1 MSLTYGLRRI
11 VSIVVAACSFILIA
25 SVAGAAPSLEP
36 RSTTAQLDEKRY
48 VAAGDRAYVIG
59 SEDGRFPPM
68 GWHIRGEMG
77 GVWAHPIKL
86 LDGYWFALDDQW
98 IPQASRFTTG
108 AGYVQMQFPTTAGL
122 EVTRTEFAPDDSP
135 VVLVGLTLRNPDSTS
150 RSVKLTMDARSEVMA
165 AYPWTWTRPSAK
177 CFNQKDEANFD
188 SQSQTL
194 TFKEGSKPW
203 FATVGSSE
211 RPARRATGDQFW
223 GPVTPDQQPE
233 YYEYENPEDQNRD
246 TSCADGPRGTGGQLM
261 WNLSVGGNQ
270 ERTLWV
276 AVGGSQSSQSIAQR
290 AVQSALRN
298 PDNLLAQKVQGR
310 QALLDKTQ
318 VDLPDE
324 EQQLQ
329 DAFDWGKLNMA
340 DLRITVKDMKV
351 RDVDEGRAYPPPA
364 GSISS
369 ATGIGAG
376 FPDYPWF
383 FGTDGAY
390 TAYPLLVSGQ
400 WDTLKEHLRT
410 IKRVSEIV
418 NGNTGKVVHEVMTD
432 GSVYWG
438 TNNHPGNTMETA
450 QFATAVYQLWRWS
463 GNDKFRDEMYP
474 FVVRGMDY
482 ITSSECPVSDPHNQG
497 SPQGTCDDDEDG
509 WPEGYG
515 MVERGG
521 MGEEKLDNTAYTWQA
536 LRALQR
542 MAESKDDTATATW
555 ADGKA
560 DAMEAKFDAAWW
572 MPAENLYA
580 DSLCNSPNANPDPSW
595 TNYCTQAGQQLQQRH
610 WINATPMEVLLAP
623 EVRANAA
630 LDTLEM
636 GDFTGE
642 CGLFHTG
649 VGGGPT
655 GAGEL
660 KCWTLPTSVMAVGE
674 ANYGR
679 LANNQAL
686 FYMRSIADELDL
698 EMPGALPEI
707 SPSPDYNPFVDFRE
721 RAMFMQ
727 AWSSY
732 GVQWPVIHHF
742 LGIRP
747 DVPAGSLSVVPDV
760 PDSWPGLSVKD
771 LQVGGGTVA
780 ASASHQGNTY
790 TTKVSESPAD
800 WNLTIGHTLPA
811 GATVETVRLDGDLLD
826 GDADD
831 YDVVN
836 TFRGR
841 EVHVQTS
848 TGGPHTLEVTTSS
861 TS

>member
-1 MSLTYGLRRI
+1 MSFSYGLRRV
-11 VSIVVAACSFILIA
+11 VSIVVAACALIVIA
-25 SVAGAAPSLEP
+25 SVAGAQPNP
-36 RSTTAQLDEKRY
+36 DGPKRSTATDLGAKRY

-98 IPQASRFTTG
+98 VPQASKFTTG
-108 AGYVQMQFPTTAGL
+108 AGYAQMQFPTTAGL
-122 EVTRTEFAPDDSP
+122 EVTRTEFSPDGSP

-150 RSVKLTMDARSEVMA
+150 RSVKLTMDARSEIMA
-165 AYPWTWTRPSAK
+165 AYPWGWTTPNAK
-177 CFNQKDEANFD
+177 EFNRKDEGSYNR
-188 SQSQTL
+188 STGTL
-194 TFKEGSKPW
+194 TFKESGKPW
-203 FATVGSSE
+203 YA
-211 RPARRATGDQFW
+211 ALRASVAPKQGVVNSASW
-223 GPVTPDQQPE
+223 GPVTEDE
-233 YYEYENPEDQNRD
+233 RAGYRENGN
-246 TSCADGPRGTGGQLM
+246 GTGGSLR
-261 WNLSVGGNQ
+261 WKLSVGGGQ

-276 AVGGSQSSQSIAQR
+276 AVAGSHTSQSEAT
-290 AVQSALRN
+290 SALSSALN
-298 PDNLLAQKVQGR
+298 DPDSLLSQKVNSR
-310 QALLDKTQ
+310 RALLNKTK

-340 DLRITVKDMKV
+340 DLTRTVKDMEV
-351 RDVDEGRAYPPPA
+351 RDVDEGRAYPSPA
-364 GSISS
+364 ATISS

-376 FPDYPWF
+376 FPDYPWY

-400 WDTLKEHLRT
+400 SDTIKEHLRT
-410 IKRVSEIV
+410 IRDVSRIV
-418 NGNTGKVVHEVMTD
+418 NGSTGKVVHEVMTD

-438 TNNHPGNTMETA
+438 ANDDPGNTNETA
-450 QFATAVYQLWRWS
+450 QFATAVEQTWRWT
-463 GNDKFRDEMYP
+463 GDNGFRDQMYP
-474 FVVRGMDY
+474 FIVDGMRY
-482 ITSSECPVSDPHNQG
+482 ITSSGCPVGDPALNQ
-497 SPQGTCDDDEDG
+497 SPEGTCDNDEDG

-515 MVERGG
+515 MVERTG

-536 LRALQR
+536 LRALEA
-542 MAESKDDTATATW
+542 MAKSKSDTQTANW
-555 ADGKA
+555 ADQEA
-560 DAMEAKFDAAWW
+560 DAMEANFDAAWW
-572 MPAENLYA
+572 MTGQNLYA
-580 DSLCNSPNANPDPSW
+580 DSLENPD
-595 TNYCTQAGQQLQQRH
+595 NVQKQQKH

-623 EVRANAA
+623 QNRATAA
-630 LDTLEM
+630 LNTLES

-649 VGGGPT
+649 RLGGPT

-707 SPSPDYNPFVDFRE
+707 SPSPEYDPFVDFRE

-747 DVPAGSLSVVPDV
+747 DVPAGSLTVVPDV
-760 PDSWPGLSVKD
+760 PDSWPGLSVQN

-780 ASASHQGNTY
+780 ATASHEGNSYTTDVSASTGWT
-790 TTKVSESPAD
+790 
-800 WNLTIGHTLPA
+800 LTIGHTLPA
-811 GATVETVRLDGDLLD
+811 GAAVQSVTLDGQT
-826 GDADD
+826 
-831 YDVVN
+831 VN
-836 TFRGR
+836 YQTVDTTRGR
-841 EVHVQTS
+841 EVRVQTS
-848 TGGPHTLEVTTSS
+848 TNQSHTLVVTTS
-861 TS
+861 

>member
-1 MSLTYGLRRI
+1 M
-11 VSIVVAACSFILIA
+11 
-25 SVAGAAPSLEP
+25 AGAAPSP
-36 RSTTAQLDEKRY
+36 DGPTSSTTAQLDDKRY

-98 IPQASRFTTG
+98 IPQASTFTTG
-108 AGYVQMQFPTTAGL
+108 AGYVQMKLPDTAGF

-135 VVLVGLTLRNPDSTS
+135 VVLVGLTLRNPESTD
-150 RSVKLTMDARSEVMA
+150 RSVKLTMDVRSEVMA
-165 AYPWTWTRPSAK
+165 AYPWSWTRPSAK

-194 TFKEGSKPW
+194 TFKEGRKPW

-233 YYEYENPEDQNRD
+233 YYEYENPKDPNRD
-246 TSCADGPRGTGGQLM
+246 TSCADGPRGTGGQLV
-261 WNLSVGGNQ
+261 WNLGVGGNQ

-276 AVGGSQSSQSIAQR
+276 AVGGSHSSQSVAQQ
-290 AVQSALRN
+290 AVQGALKN

-310 QALLDKTQ
+310 QALLDKTS

-324 EQQLQ
+324 DLEE
-329 DAFDWGKLNMA
+329 AFDWGKLNMA
-340 DLRITVKDMKV
+340 DLRITVKDMQV
-351 RDVDEGRAYPPPA
+351 RDVNEGKAYPPPA
-364 GSISS
+364 ATISS

-400 WDTLKEHLRT
+400 WDTLKKHLRT
-410 IKRVSEIV
+410 IKQVSEIV
-418 NGNTGKVVHEVMTD
+418 NGNTGKVVHEVMSE

-438 TNNHPGNTMETA
+438 TNNHPGNTVETA
-450 QFATAVYQLWRWS
+450 QFATAVYQVWRWS
-463 GNDKFRDEMYP
+463 GDDNFRNEMYP

-482 ITSSECPVSDPHNQG
+482 ITSKSNCP
-497 SPQGTCDDDEDG
+497 PQNPSAEGTCDDDEDG

-536 LRALQR
+536 LRALER
-542 MAESKDDTATATW
+542 MANSRGDSATATW
-555 ADGKA
+555 ADEKA
-560 DAMEAKFDAAWW
+560 DRMEANFDGDWW
-572 MPAENLYA
+572 MGDEDGELDLYA
-580 DSLCNSPNANPDPSW
+580 DSLENPNNE
-595 TNYCTQAGQQLQQRH
+595 QLQQRH

-623 EVRANAA
+623 QNQATAA
-630 LDTLEM
+630 LNTLES
-636 GDFTGE
+636 GDFTDKTLYE
-642 CGLFHTG
+642 CGLYHTG
-649 VGGGPT
+649 VDGGPE
-655 GAGEL
+655 GQGER
-660 KCWTLPTSVMAVGE
+660 KCWTLPSSVMAVGE

-679 LANNQAL
+679 LADNQAL
-686 FYMRSIADELDL
+686 FYMGSIAKQLDL

-707 SPSPDYNPFVDFRE
+707 APSPEYTREMALGDFRE

-747 DVPAGSLSVVPDV
+747 DVPAGSLTVVPDV
-760 PDSWPGLSVKD
+760 PESWPELSVED
-771 LQVGGGTVA
+771 LQVGSGTVA
-780 ASASHQGNTY
+780 ASASHDGNTY
-790 TTKVSESPAD
+790 TTKVSESPAG

-811 GATVETVRLDGDLLD
+811 GATVETVTLDGNPVEPD
-826 GDADD
+826 
-831 YDVVN
+831 DVVEVD
-836 TFRGR
+836 TFRGH
-841 EVHVQTS
+841 EVRVDTS
-848 TGGPHTLEVTTSS
+848 TGGPHELVVTTS
-861 TS
+861 

>member
-1 MSLTYGLRRI
+1 MSFSHGLRRV
-11 VSIVVAACSFILIA
+11 VSKVVAACFLILLT
-25 SVAGAAPSLEP
+25 SVAGAAPGP
-36 RSTTAQLDEKRY
+36 DGPTRPTTDLLNQKRY

-98 IPQASRFTTG
+98 IPQASSFTTG

-122 EVTRTEFAPDDSP
+122 EVTRTEFSPDGSP
-135 VVLVGLTLRNPDSTS
+135 VVLVGLTLRNPENTN
-150 RSVKLTMDARSEVMA
+150 RSVKLTMDARSEIMA
-165 AYPWTWTRPSAK
+165 AYPWSWTRPSAK

-194 TFKEGSKPW
+194 TFKEGRKPW

-211 RPARRATGDQFW
+211 RSARRATGDQFW

-233 YYEYENPEDQNRD
+233 YYEYENLEDPNRD
-246 TSCADGPRGTGGQLM
+246 TSCADGPRSTGGQLV
-261 WNLSVGGNQ
+261 WNISVGGNQ

-276 AVGGSQSSQSIAQR
+276 AVGGSHSSQSVAQR
-290 AVQSALRN
+290 AVQGALKN

-310 QALLDKTQ
+310 QALLDNTR
-318 VDLPDE
+318 VVLPDE
-324 EQQLQ
+324 ELQ
-329 DAFDWGKLNMA
+329 EAFDWGKLNMA
-340 DLRITVKDMKV
+340 DLTRTVTNMQV
-351 RDVDEGRAYPPPA
+351 RDVDEGRAYPPAEGTIP
-364 GSISS
+364 S

-376 FPDYPWF
+376 FPDYPWY

-390 TAYPLLVSGQ
+390 TAFPLLVSGQ
-400 WDTLKEHLRT
+400 WDTIKEHLRT
-410 IKRVSEIV
+410 IRDVSRIV
-418 NGNTGKVVHEVMTD
+418 NGSTGKVVHEVVTD

-438 TNNHPGNTMETA
+438 ANDDPGNTNETA
-450 QFATAVYQLWRWS
+450 QFATAVEQTWRWS
-463 GNDKFRDEMYP
+463 GDNRLRDEMYP
-474 FVVRGMDY
+474 FIVEGMKY
-482 ITSSECPVSDPHNQG
+482 ITSSGCSVGGPSQE
-497 SPQGTCDDDEDG
+497 GTCDNDKDG

-515 MVERGG
+515 MVERTG

-536 LRALQR
+536 LRALEA
-542 MAESKDDTATATW
+542 MAQSRGDTATATW

-560 DAMEAKFDAAWW
+560 DAMEAKFDVAWW
-572 MPAENLYA
+572 MPSDNLYA
-580 DSLCNSPNANPDPSW
+580 DSLDNPG
-595 TNYCTQAGQQLQQRH
+595 NVKLQQKH

-623 EVRANAA
+623 QNRATAA
-630 LDTLEM
+630 LNTLESST
-636 GDFTGE
+636 FTGS

-660 KCWTLPTSVMAVGE
+660 KCWTLPTSVMAVAE

-679 LANNQAL
+679 LGDKQAP
-686 FYMRSIADELDL
+686 FYMRSIANQLDL

-707 SPSPDYNPFVDFRE
+707 SPSPEYDPFVDFRD

-742 LGIRP
+742 LGISP
-747 DVPAGSLSVVPDV
+747 DVPAGSLAVVPDV
-760 PDSWPGLSVKD
+760 PDDWPGLSVKN
-771 LQVGGGTVA
+771 LQVGSGTIE
-780 ASASHQGNTY
+780 ASASHDGDSY
-790 TTKVSESPAD
+790 TTKVSASTTG

-811 GATVETVRLDGDLLD
+811 GATVETVTLDGESVEPD
-826 GDADD
+826 
-831 YDVVN
+831 DVVD
-836 TFRGR
+836 TYRGR
-841 EVHVQTS
+841 EVRVETS
-848 TGGPHTLEVTTSS
+848 TGDPHTLVVTTG
-861 TS
+861 

>member
-1 MSLTYGLRRI
+1 MSLTHGLRRI
-11 VSIVVAACSFILIA
+11 VGIVVAACSLILIA
-25 SVAGAAPSLEP
+25 SVTGAAPSP
-36 RSTTAQLDEKRY
+36 DGPTRSTMDKLAQKRY

-122 EVTRTEFAPDDSP
+122 KVTRTEFAPDDSP
-135 VVLVGLTLRNPDSTS
+135 VTLVGLTLRNPESTD

-165 AYPWTWTRPSAK
+165 AYPWSWTKPSAK

-194 TFKEGSKPW
+194 TFKEGGKPW

-211 RPARRATGDQFW
+211 RPKRRATGDQFW
-223 GPVTPDQQPE
+223 GPVTPDQQRE
-233 YYEYENPEDQNRD
+233 YYEYEDPEDPNRD
-246 TSCADGPRGTGGQLM
+246 TSCADGPRGTGGQLV
-261 WNLSVGGNQ
+261 WDLSVGGNQ

-276 AVGGSQSSQSIAQR
+276 AVGGSLSSQSIAQQ

-310 QALLDKTQ
+310 QALLDKTE
-318 VDLPDE
+318 VELPDPA
-324 EQQLQ
+324 LQ
-329 DAFDWGKLNMA
+329 EAFDWGKLNME

-351 RDVDEGRAYPPPA
+351 RDVDEGKAYPPPA

-376 FPDYPWF
+376 FPDYPWY

-410 IKRVSEIV
+410 IKKVSEIV
-418 NGNTGKVVHEVMTD
+418 NPNTGKVIHEVMSE

-438 TNNHPGNTMETA
+438 TNKHPGNTMETA
-450 QFATAVYQLWRWS
+450 QFATAVEQVWRWS
-463 GNDKFRDEMYP
+463 GDNNFRDEMYP
-474 FVVRGMDY
+474 FIVRGMNY
-482 ITSSECPVSDPHNQG
+482 ITSKSNCP
-497 SPQGTCDDDEDG
+497 PQNPSAEGTCDDDGDG
-509 WPEGYG
+509 WPEGFG

-536 LRALQR
+536 LRALEA
-542 MAESKDDTATATW
+542 MAKSRGDSATATW
-555 ADGKA
+555 ADEKA
-560 DAMEAKFDAAWW
+560 DRMEANFDNAWW
-572 MPAENLYA
+572 MPNMDLYA
-580 DSLCNSPNANPDPSW
+580 DSLENPD
-595 TNYCTQAGQQLQQRH
+595 NAQLQQKH

-623 EVRANAA
+623 EERANAA
-630 LDTLEM
+630 LNTLET
-636 GDFTGE
+636 GDFTGD
-642 CGLFHTG
+642 CGLYHTG
-649 VGGGPT
+649 VGGGPEEK
-655 GAGEL
+655 GEL
-660 KCWTLPTSVMAVGE
+660 RCWTLPSSVMAVAE

-679 LANNQAL
+679 LADRQAL
-686 FYMRSIADELDL
+686 FYMKTIAEQLDL

-707 SPSPDYNPFVDFRE
+707 VPSPEYDPFADFRE

-747 DVPAGSLSVVPDV
+747 DAPAGSLSVVPDV
-760 PDSWPGLSVKD
+760 PDTWPGLSVKN

-780 ASASHQGNTY
+780 ASASHEGNSY
-790 TTKVSESPAD
+790 TTKVETSVAGE
-800 WNLTIGHTLPA
+800 LTIGYTLPA
-811 GATVETVRLDGDLLD
+811 DAEVQSVTLDGEQV
-826 GDADD
+826 AVED
-831 YDVVN
+831 YDVVD
-836 TFRGR
+836 TTRGS
-841 EVHVQTS
+841 EVRIETS
-848 TGGPHTLEVTTSS
+848 TGGPHELVVTTS
-861 TS
+861 